1 HGMSSLRFDLKKTKR
16 KDVEVLIL
24 LSDSSIF
31 TASDLLYSHISFDI
45 MENQQ
50 LHFFDL
56 NATRKWFIPDSFV
69 TGEARNHKL
78 YLRLHE
84 KAYKVIIVFFA
95 VYGASKGPISVHE
108 LNTFRHLP
116 KEGAVYELSG
126 FDVSRSNPNYRLS
139 DSPFSVQFTDL
150 TSFVELSNPVRIEH
164 LRLRNYDQLMVVA
177 NTNTDLPDTKVRDQ
191 AKNQGGSN
199 INSVKQQSLLKA
211 KERLLKKRRKDEK
224 PKDKAMKMI
233 TEMESKSNDSDCDIG

>member
-1 HGMSSLRFDLKKTKR
+1 
-16 KDVEVLIL
+16 
-24 LSDSSIF
+24 
-31 TASDLLYSHISFDI
+31 

-56 NATRKWFIPDSFV
+56 KAGRYKEVVYTRLLCYW
-69 TGEARNHKL
+69 EARNVKKGDQLMGVDMLLLDAKVVYFDHFSIS

-84 KAYKVIIVFFA
+84 KAYKVIIVFFT
-95 VYGASKGPISVHE
+95 VYGDSEGPISVHP

-139 DSPFSVQFTDL
+139 DSPFSIQFTDL
-150 TSFVELSNPVRIEH
+150 TSFVELSNPAKPIRIEH

-177 NTNTDLPDTKVRDQ
+177 NTNTDLPGKFP
-191 AKNQGGSN
+191 
-199 INSVKQQSLLKA
+199 LP
-211 KERLLKKRRKDEK
+211 E
-224 PKDKAMKMI
+224 
-233 TEMESKSNDSDCDIG
+233 

>member
-1 HGMSSLRFDLKKTKR
+1 MSSLRFDLKKTKR
-16 KDVEVLIL
+16 KDVLIL

-31 TASDLLYSHISFDI
+31 TASDLQYSHISFDI

-56 NATRKWFIPDSFV
+56 KAGRYKEVVVYFDHFSIS
-69 TGEARNHKL
+69 

-84 KAYKVIIVFFA
+84 KAYKVIIVFFT
-95 VYGASKGPISVHE
+95 VYGDSEGPISVHP

-139 DSPFSVQFTDL
+139 DSPFSIQFTDL
-150 TSFVELSNPVRIEH
+150 TSFVELSNPAKPIRIEH

-177 NTNTDLPDTKVRDQ
+177 NTNTDLP
-191 AKNQGGSN
+191 GGSN
-199 INSVKQQSLLKA
+199 INSVKQQSI
-211 KERLLKKRRKDEK
+211 E
-224 PKDKAMKMI
+224 
-233 TEMESKSNDSDCDIG
+233 G

>member
-1 HGMSSLRFDLKKTKR
+1 MSSLRFDLKKTKR

-56 NATRKWFIPDSFV
+56 KAGRYK
-69 TGEARNHKL
+69 EHKL

-95 VYGASKGPISVHE
+95 VYGDSEGPISVHE
-108 LNTFRHLP
+108 LSTFRHLP

-150 TSFVELSNPVRIEH
+150 TSFVELSNPAKSIRIEH

-177 NTNTDLPDTKVRDQ
+177 NTNTDLPGKFPLPEQ
-191 AKNQGGSN
+191 HSSQKFNFIHIS
-199 INSVKQQSLLKA
+199 
-211 KERLLKKRRKDEK
+211 
-224 PKDKAMKMI
+224 
-233 TEMESKSNDSDCDIG
+233 

>member
-1 HGMSSLRFDLKKTKR
+1 MLLLDAKVVYFDHF
-16 KDVEVLIL
+16 
-24 LSDSSIF
+24 SI
-31 TASDLLYSHISFDI
+31 S
-45 MENQQ
+45 
-50 LHFFDL
+50 
-56 NATRKWFIPDSFV
+56 
-69 TGEARNHKL
+69 

-177 NTNTDLPDTKVRDQ
+177 NTNTDLPGKFP
-191 AKNQGGSN
+191 
-199 INSVKQQSLLKA
+199 LP
-211 KERLLKKRRKDEK
+211 E
-224 PKDKAMKMI
+224 
-233 TEMESKSNDSDCDIG
+233 